1 MHSKINY
8 SLNRFK
14 IDLVTLRFMIRTI
27 ITIFFLFYITP
38 MFSQLGGEATYQ
50 FLNLISSPR
59 QAALGGK
66 VITNVDYD
74 VTQGLYNPATINVEM
89 DNQLALNYSNY
100 LGGISYGTAA
110 YAYTVDR
117 RTQTFHAGITYINYG
132 NFDGYD
138 ENGVSTGTFSGN
150 EAALSFGYASQIGH
164 TDFYF
169 GGNVKLITSKLEQ
182 YTSLGAAVDLG
193 LIYINDDLDLKAG
206 LVVRNMGTQITTYA
220 GLNEPLPFEI
230 DFGISQTLEHVPLRW
245 HLTLENLQKWPIA
258 VSNPA
263 RGTSDLDG
271 NQTPEKVGFMNNVFR
286 HLILGAELFPD
297 RGFNIR
303 LGYNFRRAAELKIL
317 EQRDFSGLSFGIG
330 IKMNKMRFS
339 YTHARYT
346 SASNASFFGIQLD
359 LL

>member
-1 MHSKINY
+1 MK
-8 SLNRFK
+8 
-14 IDLVTLRFMIRTI
+14 RTI
-27 ITIFFLFYITP
+27 IAIILLCPVSSI
-38 MFSQLGGEATYQ
+38 FSQVGGEATYQ

-132 NFDGYD
+132 TFDGYD

-150 EAALSFGYASQIGH
+150 EAALSVGYAMQIAYS
-164 TDFYF
+164 DFYF
-169 GGNVKLITSKLEQ
+169 GGNVKIITSKLEQ
-182 YTSLGAAVDLG
+182 YTSMGAAVDVG
-193 LIYINDDLDLKAG
+193 LIYINENLNFKAG
-206 LVVRNMGTQITTYA
+206 VAVRNMGTQITTYA
-220 GLNEPLPFEI
+220 GLNEPLPFEV
-230 DFGISQTLEHVPLRW
+230 DFGMSQTLENVPIKW
-245 HLTLENLQKWPIA
+245 HLTLENLQKWPIG
-258 VSNPA
+258 VPNPA
-263 RGTSDLDG
+263 RVTSDLDG
-271 NQTPEKVGFMNNVFR
+271 NQTQEKVGFLNKTLR

-303 LGYNFRRAAELKIL
+303 LGYNFRRAEELKIL

-330 IKMNKMRFS
+330 IKLNKMRFS

-346 SASNASFFGIQLD
+346 SASNASFFGLQLD
-359 LL
+359 LN